1 MDLLAGI
8 RLFVYGSL
16 LRGERHHDELA
27 GAKFVREARI
37 AGYAMYELGDYPTL
51 VSSEEGVVSGEIYEV
66 SEQMLAGLDAFEG
79 EGYERGKVTVE
90 GGGSAETYLR
100 SGPLPEGAIR
110 IASGSWRAHRR
121 SLR

>member
-37 AGYAMYELGDYPTL
+37 AGYEMYDLGAYPTL
-51 VSSEEGVVSGEIYEV
+51 VPGDEGVVSGELYEV
-66 SEQMLAGLDAFEG
+66 SEPLLAALESANDAAPGLG
-79 EGYERGKVTVE
+79 
-90 GGGSAETYLR
+90 
-100 SGPLPEGAIR
+100 
-110 IASGSWRAHRR
+110 
-121 SLR
+121 